1 MKTSVK
7 ALIAA
12 ALAGTALLT
21 ALPASAGGDWDRDD
35 HHEWRGGP
43 PGHGWGHHHHGHWG
57 PRYYEERIVVRER
70 PVYYPAP
77 VYYAPPPAPVYYAP
91 APAPRYYPRNPA
103 IVVGV
108 DIPPLVI
115 PLR

>member
-1 MKTSVK
+1 MKATVK
-7 ALIAA
+7 TLIAA
-12 ALAGTALLT
+12 ALAGAALMTAV
-21 ALPASAGGDWDRDD
+21 PASAGGDWDGDGHR
-35 HHEWRGGP
+35 EWRGG
-43 PGHGWGHHHHGHWG
+43 HHHHHRHDHHRHHHKHWSSHH
-57 PRYYEERIVVRER
+57 YEERVIVRER

-77 VYYAPPPAPVYYAP
+77 ASYYAPP
-91 APAPRYYPRNPA
+91 PRYYPRNPA